1 MSAGDATGNGGF
13 RLKRYVPAAEW
24 LLHYRREDLPGDLI
38 AGTITAIL
46 LIPQAMAYSLLAGLP
61 PEIGLYASI
70 VPPIIYALFGSSRA
84 LAVGPVAVASLMVAA
99 ALGNIAP
106 DGGTLYIAGALVLSM
121 LVGLMLLVTGMLR
134 MGWVANFLSHPVMSG
149 FTSAA
154 ALLIAASQLKHLFG
168 LSVPRGLRIDQTL
181 MQLFEQM
188 GSANGVAMAIGFS
201 SMALLLFIRGPL
213 PRLLKSRGMP
223 ETLAGLIVKA
233 GPLVLVVVMTAISA
247 GFMLHE
253 RSGLN
258 VVGAIPAGL
267 PPLGMPDFA
276 NVPWVK
282 LLPSAALIALVSFVE
297 SVAVGR
303 ALASRRRQK
312 IDANAELLG
321 LGFANIAGAFSGASP
336 VCGGF
341 SRSVVNF
348 EAGANT
354 QLAAIVTASLI
365 GLSLVTFAPAL
376 TDLPQ
381 AVLAAIIVIAV
392 LGLVDLK
399 TPVEVWRYDKRDGVA
414 LVVTF
419 LAVLAMG
426 IEEGIA
432 VGVILSLFLYL
443 WRTSRPHM
451 AIVGRVGDSEHFRN
465 IRRHK
470 VRTLPDLLAVR
481 VDESLYFANAN
492 YLEERLLGEAADN
505 PQVRHVLLICSAVNA
520 IDASALE
527 TLEKLISELSMAG
540 VRFHL
545 AEVKGPVMDKL
556 EAVGFPELLKQMG
569 GHIFLSTHEAF
580 DAVEKGR
587 I

>member
-1 MSAGDATGNGGF
+1 MSASDASDNGGF
-13 RLKRYVPAAEW
+13 RLQRYMPAAEW
-24 LLHYRREDLPGDLI
+24 LLNYRREDLPGDLI

-70 VPPIIYALFGSSRA
+70 VPPIIYALFGSSRT

-106 DGGTLYIAGALVLSM
+106 DGGPIYIAGALVLSTM
-121 LVGLMLLVTGMLR
+121 VGGMLLITGILR

-168 LSVPRGLRIDQTL
+168 VSIPRGLRIDQTL
-181 MQLFEQM
+181 ERLFEQM
-188 GSANGVAMAIGFS
+188 SSANGMAMAIGFS

-213 PRLLKSRGMP
+213 PRLLKSWGVS

-233 GPLVLVVVMTAISA
+233 GPLFLVVLMTAISA

-253 RSGLN
+253 RAGLN

-276 NVPWVK
+276 KVPWVK

-341 SRSVVNF
+341 SRSVVNY

-354 QLAAIVTASLI
+354 QLAAIVTACLI

-381 AVLAAIIVIAV
+381 AVLASIIVVAV

-399 TPVEVWRYDKRDGVA
+399 TPAEVWRYDKRDGVA
-414 LVVTF
+414 LAVTF
-419 LAVLAMG
+419 LAVMAMG

-432 VGVILSLFLYL
+432 IGVVISLFLYL

-465 IRRHK
+465 IQRHK
-470 VRTLPDLLAVR
+470 VRTLPGLLAVR

-492 YLEERLLGEAADN
+492 YLEERLLNEAADN
-505 PQVRHVLLICSAVNA
+505 PKVRHVLLICSAVNA

-527 TLEKLISELSMAG
+527 TLEKLITELSMAG

-556 EAVGFPELLKQMG
+556 EAVGFPEHLKQMG

-580 DAVEKGR
+580 EAVEKGR